1 MRRRNMRTKKEP
13 IKVKKESIENKGNLT
28 KTKKEA
34 EVSIVLGSTLNMG
47 NFESLKVQVG
57 MSYPCKAGNKEIRK
71 TFKYIAELTEELL
84 KEEINKLA
92 GR

>member
-1 MRRRNMRTKKEP
+1 MKEKKKPTK
-13 IKVKKESIENKGNLT
+13 V
-28 KTKKEA
+28 KKEA

-47 NFESLKVQVG
+47 NYESLRVQVG
-57 MSYPCKAGNKEIRK
+57 MSYPCKAGDKEIRK

>member
-1 MRRRNMRTKKEP
+1 MKEKKKTTK
-13 IKVKKESIENKGNLT
+13 V
-28 KTKKEA
+28 KKEA

-47 NFESLKVQVG
+47 NYESLRVQVG
-57 MSYPCKAGNKEIRK
+57 MSYPCKAGDKEIRK

>member
-1 MRRRNMRTKKEP
+1 MKEKKKP
-13 IKVKKESIENKGNLT
+13 TRV
-28 KTKKEA
+28 KKEA

-47 NFESLKVQVG
+47 NYESLRVQVG
-57 MSYPCKAGNKEIRK
+57 MSYPCTAGDKEIRK
-71 TFKYIAELTEELL
+71 TFRYIAELTEELL